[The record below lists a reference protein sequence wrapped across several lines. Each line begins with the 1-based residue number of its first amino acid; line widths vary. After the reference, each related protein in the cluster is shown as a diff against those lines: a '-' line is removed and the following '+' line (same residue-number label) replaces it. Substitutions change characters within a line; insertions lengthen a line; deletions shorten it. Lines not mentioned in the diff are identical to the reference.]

1 MTQARY
7 STVAIILHWLIAA
20 LLVWIVLLGWEASDV
35 QGSAKIAP
43 LQLHKPLGITVLL
56 LTLAR
61 LGWRLTHR
69 PPAISPHLKPWE
81 RRLARVVHW
90 GFYVILLALPLSG
103 WAMVSASKLIT
114 VFPIDMF
121 GLFNWPALSFL
132 TNLPALAASPAFSSP
147 TAADILRDFSA
158 PTALEAA
165 DGNWES
171 ASSVHP
177 GCSDPGRPHG
187 RLQHAS
193 LALPLPGLHTPKA
206 P

>member
-7 STVAIILHWLIAA
+7 STVAVILHWLIAA

-81 RRLARVVHW
+81 RRLARVVHC

-132 TNLPALAASPAFSSP
+132 TNLPADQMKSTHDLLEDAHHLMAKIVVYGLVPLHVLGALKHQFIDKDNELARMIPF
-147 TAADILRDFSA
+147 
-158 PTALEAA
+158 
-165 DGNWES
+165 
-171 ASSVHP
+171 
-177 GCSDPGRPHG
+177 
-187 RLQHAS
+187 
-193 LALPLPGLHTPKA
+193 LARKDA
-206 P
+206 Q